1 MLIILLVAFLAYMR
15 VGAIPI
21 SPVPT
26 TNLAVYELHPRCECP
41 GTGPDGRTI
50 YDIVKSCLFTIAAC
64 VYRAV
69 HQNIP
74 DPELGFW
81 GRLRVTAKVTFY
93 ALIAPEMII
102 WWAMRQWF
110 GARGVVELIHEV
122 EPRLNWTMVH
132 GQFVQMG
139 GFARKDN
146 KRVLHPY
153 TLSELLY
160 DGQIDIEE
168 LQLTEKEIQ
177 DKSKGDIL
185 SKTLV
190 AFQTTWFVFECI
202 ARLQQG
208 LPLIEL
214 EVVTLAFATLN
225 IITYA
230 LWWYKPLNVLCPIYI
245 HIRPKVPGLR
255 TNAEVSSPREEA
267 VRRGEANAT
276 ESTEGGSSEAPVEPL
291 AASNV
296 AAGMLNSGGD
306 AVVGETERTKQA
318 ENVERFG
325 KRPMGIVGRIV
336 ADIKKDIE
344 TAGWWWM
351 LWKRLIKQPFVA
363 LVWPLKELLDD
374 ESRHDEATHVSTFYA
389 QMISGPDQI
398 WVQGLSSFVGMVFGA
413 IHFLSW
419 HSTFP
424 THVELLLWRTSSVIL
439 VVPPFFLL
447 LTVLLLRISTRRLRS
462 LADFF
467 STVSQY
473 ISLLG
478 GPFPYILARF
488 CVLVLAFLTLHDLPA
503 DALTNISWTSY
514 IPHI

>member
-1 MLIILLVAFLAYMR
+1 MLTILLVALLAYMR

-26 TNLAVYELHPRCECP
+26 ANLAVYELHPRCDCS
-41 GTGPDGRTI
+41 GTGAEGRTI
-50 YDIVKSCLFTIAAC
+50 YAIVKSCLFTIAAC

-81 GRLRVTAKVTFY
+81 GRLRVTTKVTLC
-93 ALIAPEMII
+93 ALIAPELIV

-110 GARGVVELIHEV
+110 GARDVVKWTKKA
-122 EPRLNWTMVH
+122 EPKLKWTNVH
-132 GQFVQMG
+132 GQFAQMG
-139 GFARKDN
+139 GFAPKDN
-146 KRVLHPY
+146 KQVLRPD
-153 TLSELLY
+153 TLGQLLRN
-160 DGQIDIEE
+160 GRLNIEE
-168 LQLTEKEIQ
+168 LQLTEKEIL

-190 AFQTTWFVFECI
+190 ASQTTWFVFECI

-225 IITYA
+225 SITYA
-230 LWWYKPLNVLCPIYI
+230 LWWYKPLNILCPIYI
-245 HIRPKVPGLR
+245 QVLPKASDPSNSNFRPEPLGASNAVAEMSRSWREIER
-255 TNAEVSSPREEA
+255 TNQADS
-267 VRRGEANAT
+267 GE
-276 ESTEGGSSEAPVEPL
+276 GL
-291 AASNV
+291 AKTPTGV
-296 AAGMLNSGGD
+296 
-306 AVVGETERTKQA
+306 
-318 ENVERFG
+318 
-325 KRPMGIVGRIV
+325 VGRIV
-336 ADIKKDIE
+336 AVIKGDIQED
-344 TAGWWWM
+344 GWWRM
-351 LWKRLIKQPFVA
+351 LWKRLIKQPFSVVT
-363 LVWPLKELLDD
+363 LPLKELVEEGKLHED
-374 ESRHDEATHVSTFYA
+374 APHVSTFFA
-389 QMISGPDQI
+389 EDISTNNMML
-398 WVQGLSSFVGMVFGA
+398 VQALNSFIGMVFGA

-419 HSTFP
+419 HATFP
-424 THVELLLWRTSSVIL
+424 THVELVLWRTSSVVL

-447 LTVLLLRISTRRLRS
+447 LHALAIHIFIRDWNMFPRASTRPLES

-467 STVSQY
+467 GTVFQY
-473 ISLLG
+473 ISFFG
-478 GPFPYILARF
+478 GPIPYILARF

>member
-1 MLIILLVAFLAYMR
+1 MN
-15 VGAIPI
+15 
-21 SPVPT
+21 ST
-26 TNLAVYELHPRCECP
+26 Q
-41 GTGPDGRTI
+41 DGRTI

-81 GRLRVTAKVTFY
+81 GRLRVTMKVTFY
-93 ALIAPEMII
+93 ALIAPELII

-110 GARGVVELIHEV
+110 GARYAATLMNGA
-122 EPRLNWTMVH
+122 EPRLNWTKVH
-132 GQFVQMG
+132 GQFAQMG
-139 GFARKDN
+139 GFARKDD
-146 KRVLHPY
+146 KRVLYPV
-153 TLSELLY
+153 TLWLLLR

-202 ARLQQG
+202 ARLQLG

-230 LWWYKPLNVLCPIYI
+230 LWWYKPLNVLCPLYL
-245 HIRPKVPGLR
+245 HVRPKVSDPW
-255 TNAEVSSPREEA
+255 EEA
-267 VRRGEANAT
+267 VGRGETNAT
-276 ESTEGGSSEAPVEPL
+276 ESTEGELSEVQVKLL
-291 AASNV
+291 AASNRV
-296 AAGMLNSGGD
+296 AGMSSSGKG
-306 AVVGETERTKQA
+306 AVVGETERTKKA
-318 ENVERFG
+318 ESGEGSG
-325 KRPMGIVGRIV
+325 KMPMGIVGRIV
-336 ADIKKDIE
+336 AVIKDDIE
-344 TAGWWWM
+344 EDGWWWM
-351 LWKRLIKQPFVA
+351 LWKRLLKEPFLAV
-363 LVWPLKELLDD
+363 VWPLWELV
-374 ESRHDEATHVSTFYA
+374 ESVNESPRDEATYVSTFFA
-389 QMISGPDQI
+389 LEGISGRDET
-398 WVQGLSSFVGMVFGA
+398 WVQGLSSFIGMMFGA

-424 THVELLLWRTSSVIL
+424 THTELLLWRTSSVVL
-439 VVPPFFLL
+439 VVPPFLLL
-447 LTVLLLRISTRRLRS
+447 LTALFAHISARRLQRLATFFGMVS
-462 LADFF
+462 L
-467 STVSQY
+467 S
-473 ISLLG
+473 ISYFG
-478 GPFPYILARF
+478 GPIPYILARF
-488 CVLVLAFLTLHDLPA
+488 CVLVLAFLTLHNLPA

>member
-1 MLIILLVAFLAYMR
+1 MLTVLLIIVLAYMR
-15 VGAIPI
+15 VGAIPM
-21 SPVPT
+21 SPPST
-26 TNLAVYELHPRCECP
+26 IAPAIYGIHPRCDCS
-41 GTGPDGRTI
+41 GTGADGRTI

-81 GRLRVTAKVTFY
+81 GRLRVTMKVTFY
-93 ALIAPEMII
+93 ALIAPELII

-110 GARGVVELIHEV
+110 GARGVVRWMKEK
-122 EPRLNWTMVH
+122 EPRLNWTKTH
-132 GQFVQMG
+132 GQFAQMG
-139 GFARKDN
+139 GFAQKDN
-146 KRVLHPY
+146 KRVLHAW
-153 TLSELLY
+153 TILELFESR
-160 DGQIDIEE
+160 QIDIGE

-214 EVVTLAFATLN
+214 EVVTFAFATLN

-245 HIRPKVPGLR
+245 HVRPKAPGLP
-255 TNAEVSSPREEA
+255 TNAELESP
-267 VRRGEANAT
+267 RGEAVWGGETNTT
-276 ESTEGGSSEAPVEPL
+276 ESMAGGSSEVQVQLSAAPNTV
-291 AASNV
+291 
-296 AAGMLNSGGD
+296 AGMLTRSSGRG
-306 AVVGETERTKQA
+306 AVVGETEQTKKTEIA
-318 ENVERFG
+318 VL
-325 KRPMGIVGRIV
+325 
-336 ADIKKDIE
+336 KKDVE
-344 TAGWWWM
+344 EDGWLWM

-363 LVWPLKELLDD
+363 LVWPLRELLDD
-374 ESRHDEATHVSTFYA
+374 EVDHHGVTHVSTFFA
-389 QMISGPDQI
+389 AGISSRDET
-398 WVQGLSSFVGMVFGA
+398 WVQGLSSFIGIVFGA

-424 THVELLLWRTSSVIL
+424 THVELLLWRTSSVVL

-447 LTVLLLRISTRRLRS
+447 LRAISFPSILYS
-462 LADFF
+462 FF
-467 STVSQY
+467 RTIAFY
-473 ISLLG
+473 LG
-478 GPFPYILARF
+478 PVPYILARF
-488 CVLVLAFLTLHDLPA
+488 CILILAFLTLHDLPH

-514 IPHI
+514 IPHL